1 MPEQMAS
8 LSPCLTLLAYN
19 QWVESNRW
27 AASQKKSSETVP
39 LMEHNMLALSKTS
52 LLYIVTGC
60 LPWHEAKLTGL
71 VLNVPS
77 FAYAGETGQKE
88 SNFLH
93 AA

>member
-1 MPEQMAS
+1 
-8 LSPCLTLLAYN
+8 
-19 QWVESNRW
+19 
-27 AASQKKSSETVP
+27 
-39 LMEHNMLALSKTS
+39 MLALSKTS